1 MWEKCQ
7 KSVSFCAIPYHSA
20 LEMGR
25 NFRLS
30 VAFPRFLALLG
41 QYLVASGAVL
51 CHCVSL
57 HPGYRVRSV
66 GRASGGQV
74 GLESMIRG
82 RHQEWE
88 GAGVM
93 RVPELICMGE
103 QDKRQ
108 TRDKVKSGSSRIA
121 ACRSDVCA
129 TCL

>member
-30 VAFPRFLALLG
+30 AAFFRVLALFE

-82 RHQEWE
+82 RCRGWE
-88 GAGVM
+88 GACCHQNCV
-93 RVPELICMGE
+93 VDLHE
-103 QDKRQ
+103 
-108 TRDKVKSGSSRIA
+108 
-121 ACRSDVCA
+121 
-129 TCL
+129 